1 LVRAKDWKSLGQWF
15 DSTSGH
21 KMIIKFRFK
30 SFHQKN
36 FKSFLPKIL
45 QKINEMAINTKGVAS
60 LPTQTLRYT
69 VLRSPHVD
77 KKSRE
82 QFETK
87 IYNKLLIL
95 SFDLNNELEKQKVKL
110 LINFIKNSSSGLNF
124 KITYII

>member
-1 LVRAKDWKSLGQWF
+1 
-15 DSTSGH
+15 
-21 KMIIKFRFK
+21 MIIKFRFK

-45 QKINEMAINTKGVAS
+45 QKINEMAIKTTGVAS

-87 IYNKLLIL
+87 IYNKLLVL
-95 SFDLNNELEKQKVKL
+95 SVDLNSELEKQKAKL
-110 LINFIKNSSSGLNF
+110 LINFIKNSSSGLNL
-124 KITYII
+124 KITYIV